1 MEGALREAE
10 LQDRGEARREARGEA
25 KLLLQTGKHVP
36 LASDQLHPWV
46 EGRAKVGGKGRG
58 KE

>member
-10 LQDRGEARREARGEA
+10 LQDRGEARGEA
-25 KLLLQTGKHVP
+25 ELLLQTGKHIS
-36 LASDQLHPWV
+36 LASDQLHPRV
-46 EGRAKVGGKGRG
+46 EGRAKVGRKGRG